1 MSAQELTWIFEQ
13 YMAMDPS
20 NPFDRN
26 FMESKRASL
35 ARSVF
40 LDAQRLELIE
50 ARLER
55 AREES

>member
-13 YMAMDPS
+13 YMAMDPA

-26 FMESKRASL
+26 FMESKRVSL

-55 AREES
+55 AREEG